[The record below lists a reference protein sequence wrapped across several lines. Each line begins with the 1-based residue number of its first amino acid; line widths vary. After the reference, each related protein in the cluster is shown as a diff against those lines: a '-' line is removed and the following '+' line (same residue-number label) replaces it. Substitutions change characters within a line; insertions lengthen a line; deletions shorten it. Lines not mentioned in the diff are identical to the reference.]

1 MLHPDLLLR
10 AEEAIRRSDRSLLLT
25 AIREAERALEQVPSE
40 HHAALHANITFWRG
54 YEHYL
59 AAKFHDA
66 LQHLER
72 ASALFE
78 EVEQPVLQARAIT
91 CMGACHQFMGSFDVA
106 TSYMRQALAMHEREN
121 NLRGVATTTGNLG
134 NLLLVAGQYEEAL
147 QYFTSALSVHQEIGD
162 RDGVARTLGNIGNLY
177 KETENYAEAMRSY
190 EEALAL
196 YQELDDR
203 AGIGRVEGSIG
214 GTYLALGKY
223 PESLEAYQKALT
235 QFEELGDRRRI
246 ARTTTN
252 IGLIYKQLHD
262 YHTCQQLYAEALAQF
277 EKISDQEAIAHVS
290 GNIGESYLEQN
301 EYEEAYTWLTRAIE
315 QTRLVGNRRDEAHF
329 VANLIEVCLRL
340 GRIGEAR
347 ALLAE
352 NEHLT
357 ADIPSIRVSFLQWH
371 AALAAIDGNSHR
383 QHELLKQALEI
394 ADRHLLRGKQMDL
407 HKSLRDIH
415 RHRGDL
421 PAYIAHDD
429 QYEKLMVSLQGE
441 MQQRRLA
448 VGMVERKILQERRES
463 ERQRALLHNT
473 LPAHIAERLLKDE
486 TTVADLHE
494 NVGILFL
501 DIVAFTAVA
510 SDMEPRHLVDLLN
523 KVFSI
528 CDDIAQQYAL
538 TKIKTIGDAYLAVSG
553 LSNASEQHVANLA
566 RAAAE
571 IQMRLQKQD
580 LVVRIGLHCGPVI
593 AGVIGKERLQYDIWG
608 DAVNV
613 AARMEQTCEP
623 GRIQCSEAMAEQLL
637 RSADGSALHVQL
649 RGEMEIKGKGRM
661 RTYWLEMT

>member
-1 MLHPDLLLR
+1 MLHVELSLQ
-10 AEEAIRRSDRSLLLT
+10 AEEAIRRSDRSLLLA
-25 AIREAERALEQVPSE
+25 AIKGAERAVEQLPNE
-40 HHAALHANITFWRG
+40 HGAALRASVAFWRG

-66 LQHLER
+66 LRHLEQ
-72 ASALFE
+72 ASALLE
-78 EVEQPVLQARAIT
+78 ASEQLVLQARAIT
-91 CMGACHQFMGSFDVA
+91 CMGACHQFMGSFDA
-106 TSYMRQALAMHEREN
+106 AAAYMRQALAMHERAN
-121 NLRGVATTTGNLG
+121 NKRGIATNTGNLG
-134 NLLLVAGQYEEAL
+134 NLLVVAGQYEEAL
-147 QYFTSALSVHQEIGD
+147 QCFTSALSVHQEIED

-177 KETENYAEAMRSY
+177 KETENYTEAMRYY

-196 YQELDDR
+196 YHELEDP
-203 AGIGRVEGSIG
+203 AGIGRVVGSIG

-252 IGLIYKQLHD
+252 IGIIYKQLHD
-262 YHTCQQLYAEALAQF
+262 YHTCQQLFAEALDMF
-277 EKISDQEAIAHVS
+277 EKIADQEAIAHVS
-290 GNIGESYLEQN
+290 GNIGECYLEQN
-301 EYEEAYTWLTRAIE
+301 EYDEAYTWLTRAIE
-315 QTRLVGNRRDEAHF
+315 QTRRVGNRRDESHF
-329 VANLIEVCLRL
+329 VANVIEVCLKL
-340 GRIGEAR
+340 GRIDEAR
-347 ALLAE
+347 TLLEE

-357 ADIPSIRVSFLQWH
+357 TDIPTIRVSFLQWH
-371 AALAAIDGNSHR
+371 AALAALDGNKYH
-383 QHELLKQALEI
+383 QHELLEQALEI
-394 ADRHLLRGKQMDL
+394 ADRYLLSAKQMDL
-407 HKSLRDIH
+407 HRALRDLY
-415 RHRGDL
+415 RERGDL
-421 PAYIAHDD
+421 QAYIRHDD
-429 QYEKLMVSLQGE
+429 HYEKLLIAMQGE

-448 VGMVERKILQERRES
+448 VAMVERKISQERRES

-486 TTVADLHE
+486 STVADLHE

-501 DIVAFTAVA
+501 DIVAFTSVA

-523 KVFSI
+523 GVFSI

-553 LSNASEQHVANLA
+553 LSDASQHHVSSLA
-566 RAAAE
+566 HAAVD
-571 IQMRLQKQD
+571 IQRRLQRQD

-637 RSADGSALHVQL
+637 HADAGSALNVQL

-661 RTYWLEMT
+661 RTYWLEMA